1 VTFPEFLSPAIVG
14 LGMVVIFF
22 VLIIV
27 FTFAARRRPRNYLRE
42 IPAFE
47 KLGRA
52 VGLAVEAGQRLH
64 LSLGRGGI
72 DGVQGASALVGLS
85 VLERIARA
93 ASVSDRPPV
102 ATSGEATEALLSQDT
117 LRGAYRDIG
126 EAGQYDP
133 DSGRLTGVTPFS
145 YAAGVMPV
153 IFDQQVSANVLA
165 GHFGS
170 EVALITDAG
179 ERSGSLTLAGSDSI
193 PGQAILYATAQEPL
207 IGEELYASGAYI
219 QAGPT
224 HAASLRV
231 QDIFRWILVLVI
243 LAGAVMKFF
252 GVLR

>member
-1 VTFPEFLSPAIVG
+1 MTFPELLSPGIVG

-224 HAASLRV
+224 HTASLRV

-243 LAGAVMKFF
+243 LAGAAMKFF
-252 GVLR
+252 GVL

>member
-1 VTFPEFLSPAIVG
+1 MKFPEILSPGIVG

-27 FTFAARRRPRNYLRE
+27 FTFIARRRPRNYLRE

-126 EAGQYDP
+126 ETGQYDP

-193 PGQAILYATAQEPL
+193 PGQAILYATSQEPL

-224 HAASLRV
+224 HTASLRV

-252 GVLR
+252 GVL

>member
-1 VTFPEFLSPAIVG
+1 VTFPELLSPGIVG

-252 GVLR
+252 GVL

>member
-1 VTFPEFLSPAIVG
+1 MTFPEFLSPAIVG